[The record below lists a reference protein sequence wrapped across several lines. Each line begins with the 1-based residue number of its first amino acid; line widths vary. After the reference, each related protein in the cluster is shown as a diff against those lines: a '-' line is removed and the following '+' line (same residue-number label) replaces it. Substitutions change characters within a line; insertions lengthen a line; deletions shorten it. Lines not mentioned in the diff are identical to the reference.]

1 MPPPQQGQT
10 LILRRR
16 PPLRK
21 LWCSVWYLCRFC
33 RQFCFQRNSAAP
45 SASRHGIQRPS
56 ANAADPFCIWRLHGC
71 RLQNCWLQG
80 FRLQA
85 AGPQAAGLQA
95 AKVGLQAAGWT
106 WAVRGKG
113 LKRCT
118 VAFQIQNSSH
128 LSRASPSNKQNH
140 QTLAKSTL
148 KSGPSVVNSTRIA
161 CRGGSPP
168 GGDGGVGGVVP
179 PRPPASA

>member
-1 MPPPQQGQT
+1 MGKTLCAIIAPPQQGPT

-113 LKRCT
+113 LRRCT
-118 VAFQIQNSSH
+118 VAFLDSKFITPLARQPFQQAKPSDSH
-128 LSRASPSNKQNH
+128 KINA
-140 QTLAKSTL
+140 
-148 KSGPSVVNSTRIA
+148 
-161 CRGGSPP
+161 
-168 GGDGGVGGVVP
+168 
-179 PRPPASA
+179 